1 MSRAASGRAREL
13 GEQGLGHTFGYSS
26 ICGKDFLT
34 VTGEF

>member
-1 MSRAASGRAREL
+1 MSRAASGRAGEL
-13 GEQGLGHTFGYSS
+13 GEQGLGHTFGYS

>member
-13 GEQGLGHTFGYSS
+13 GEQGLGHTFGYS

>member
-1 MSRAASGRAREL
+1 MSRAASGRAVEL
-13 GEQGLGHTFGYSS
+13 GEQGLRHTFGYS